1 LFVCFFFVLAVLGVK
16 PNTLP
21 LSYILSLSSSL
32 DWSKLIYLALI
43 DLEFLKLLFTL
54 EYWPQYFQAHIAV
67 ICGEEKEKRYIEH
80 NLGAVY
86 MSSVICI

>member
-16 PNTLP
+16 PNT
-21 LSYILSLSSSL
+21 LSLSSSL